1 LPESNEKH
9 YSSEDNKG
17 GISPE
22 VFLEEGRNVL
32 FEWLVVDP
40 RTKFPRRIEEVI
52 EALLSL
58 SKNKEMT

>member
-1 LPESNEKH
+1 MPESNEKH
-9 YSSEDNKG
+9 YSSEVNKG
-17 GISPE
+17 EIAPE